1 MLRKLARFII
11 ALFVAAIV
19 AVNNAVRMRPLAIAR
34 GARGYVERPN
44 VITGAA
50 LNNAGQTP
58 FSNQFPM
65 GEGWYSLMLGFNIA
79 IVIGT
84 GAGPV
89 TEGELLFIKN
99 VLLRS
104 DRGETLCNLPGR
116 ALWKL
121 ASMKNGALPFKDAI
135 AAATATYRVHL
146 PIYFCDPE
154 GGPMHMLRPED
165 TILDTSRYNSVTLHV
180 TLGALTD
187 LFTAPGTATATVT
200 LDAEL
205 ERSFGV
211 LPGEKPGEGG
221 RPIAHINYDFRPPV
235 DASVTQSIDIER
247 SSEMSLKRIYLHTGT
262 SGTGGVPWS
271 GANGDAVIAT
281 LNIKDQNRFI
291 EKDRLW
297 RSIQHQNKLDSQ
309 LESLLSGVAAFNF
322 VSDKSIASAMAT
334 ADKSVL
340 QATWTNGAAPANSI
354 VTLTQEAIR
363 TLK

>member
-1 MLRKLARFII
+1 MKFVLSFLR
-11 ALFVAAIV
+11 AAIV
-19 AVNNAVRMRPLAIAR
+19 AAFVVATRAFSLKLQMAR

-44 VITGAA
+44 LITGAA
-50 LNNAGQTP
+50 LNNGGQTP
-58 FSNQFPM
+58 FSKEFPM
-65 GEGWYSLMLGFNIA
+65 GEGWYSMLLEINIA

-99 VLLRS
+99 VLLRT
-104 DRGETLCNLPGR
+104 DRGEIVCNLPGR
-116 ALWKL
+116 ALWKIAALKAGTL
-121 ASMKNGALPFKDAI
+121 AFKDAI

-146 PIYFCDPE
+146 PIYFVDPE
-154 GGPMHMLRPED
+154 GGPLHMLRPED

-187 LFTAPGTATATVT
+187 LFTAPGTATATCT
-200 LDAEL
+200 LDVEV
-205 ERSFGV
+205 ERSYGV
-211 LPGEKPGEGG
+211 LPGSKPGEGG
-221 RPIAHINYDFRPPV
+221 RPLAHINYDFRPPV
-235 DASVTQSIDIER
+235 DASVTQNIDIER
-247 SSEMSLKRIYLHTGT
+247 SAEMSLKRIFLHTGT

-281 LNIKDQNRFI
+281 LNIKDQSRFI

-297 RSIQHQNKLDSQ
+297 RMIQHQNKQDSA
-309 LESLLSGVAAFNF
+309 LETSLAGVTYFNF
-322 VSDKSIASAMAT
+322 VSDKSIAAAMAT

-340 QATWTNGAAPANSI
+340 QATWLNGTAPANSI